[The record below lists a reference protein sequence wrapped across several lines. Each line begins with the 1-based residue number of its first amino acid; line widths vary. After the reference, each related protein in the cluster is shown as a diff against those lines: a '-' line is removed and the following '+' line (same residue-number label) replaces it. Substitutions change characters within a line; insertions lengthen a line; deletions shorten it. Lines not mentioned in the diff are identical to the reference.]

1 MLRALSFA
9 HLLGPVATH
18 ARAEEDDQDDA
29 PKSRKAKGRR
39 AEDDDQDDDAPK
51 SRKAKGR
58 RAEDDDQDD
67 DAPKS
72 RKAKGRRAEED
83 DDEDDAPKSRK
94 AKGRRAEEDDDE
106 DDAPKSRK
114 AKGRRAEE
122 DDDED
127 DDTDPKGRRTAA
139 EDDDEDEE
147 ERQDDEDD
155 RDPKARAARKRE
167 RARCAAIFGSKH
179 ASGRVAAAANLA
191 FNTKMTASQAIGVLK
206 TLPQEEASASA
217 SAGGLGAR
225 MDAYGSHRPGA
236 FAPPQPSR
244 RQAKADSWDAAAQ
257 RAGIGRK

>member
-9 HLLGPVATH
+9 HLLGNPGTN
-18 ARAEEDDQDDA
+18 ARAEEDDERDDA
-29 PKSRKAKGRR
+29 PKSRKAKSRR
-39 AEDDDQDDDAPK
+39 AEEDDDQDDDAPK

-58 RAEDDDQDD
+58 RADDNDDED

-122 DDDED
+122 DDDEED
-127 DDTDPKGRRTAA
+127 GPKGRRTAA

-147 ERQDDEDD
+147 ERQDDADD

-179 ASGRVAAAANLA
+179 AAGRVAAAANLA
-191 FNTKMTASQAIGVLK
+191 FNTKMTASQAIVVLK
-206 TLPQEEASASA
+206 TLPQEEAFASTG
-217 SAGGLGAR
+217 GGLGER
-225 MDAYGSHRPGA
+225 MGAYGGHRPSA
-236 FAPPQPSR
+236 FAPPPPSG
-244 RQAKADSWDAAAQ
+244 RQAKANSWDAAAQ

>member
-9 HLLGPVATH
+9 HLLGNPGTN
-18 ARAEEDDQDDA
+18 ARAEDDDERDDA

-39 AEDDDQDDDAPK
+39 AEDDD
-51 SRKAKGR
+51 
-58 RAEDDDQDD
+58 DQD

-122 DDDED
+122 DDDDDAPKSRKAKGRRAEED
-127 DDTDPKGRRTAA
+127 DDEEDGPKGRRTAA

-147 ERQDDEDD
+147 ERQDDADD

-179 ASGRVAAAANLA
+179 AAGRVAAAANLA

-206 TLPQEEASASA
+206 TLPQEEASASTG
-217 SAGGLGAR
+217 GGLGER
-225 MDAYGSHRPGA
+225 MGAYGGHRPSA
-236 FAPPQPSR
+236 FAPPPPSG
-244 RQAKADSWDAAAQ
+244 RQAKANSWDAAAQ